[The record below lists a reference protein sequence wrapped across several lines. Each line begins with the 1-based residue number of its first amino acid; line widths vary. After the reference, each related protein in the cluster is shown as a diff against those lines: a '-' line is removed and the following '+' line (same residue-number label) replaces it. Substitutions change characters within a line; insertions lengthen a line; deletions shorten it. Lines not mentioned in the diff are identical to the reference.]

1 MLALLTPKKKKKGAS
16 KPCTTNPPSLCS
28 IAFLTRLEYRAIQEP
43 VRTIPG
49 LEEYYQAKAQKLDL
63 ADRRVVCEDLF
74 SKQTFRLTYDY
85 LVIATGCKT
94 STFGTPGVKASE
106 AQHHDDS
113 DGHSSDVFFLKH
125 LWHARRI
132 RNRLIECFERASNPT
147 LTEADQDRL
156 CTFVVA
162 GAGPT
167 ACEFTTELADFLR
180 SDVSKWYPALA
191 KRARIV
197 LVDPG
202 QHVMSSFDAKL
213 AEYCTCFGQ
222 LGLRFLFCNCIVFIL
237 PACPA
242 D

>member
-1 MLALLTPKKKKKGAS
+1 M
-16 KPCTTNPPSLCS
+16 
-28 IAFLTRLEYRAIQEP
+28 EYRAIQEP

-147 LTEADQDRL
+147 LTEADQDRRWGGRY
-156 CTFVVA
+156 A
-162 GAGPT
+162 GQPSHIHMRR
-167 ACEFTTELADFLR
+167 TTQGHTLTLTPDPDPD
-180 SDVSKWYPALA
+180 SDP
-191 KRARIV
+191 
-197 LVDPG
+197 DP
-202 QHVMSSFDAKL
+202 
-213 AEYCTCFGQ
+213 EY
-222 LGLRFLFCNCIVFIL
+222 I
-237 PACPA
+237 
-242 D
+242 